1 MAALIP
7 IPSPG
12 VPLLFGEPGAP
23 AVVVVHDWYGRLPWL
38 TPYAEALASRGGFRV
53 IVPDLYD
60 GAATDD
66 DHQADILLDQLSGT
80 DARAAIIREIGAARA
95 EGSPRAGIVG
105 FSMGGG
111 LALQVAQAGEV
122 DAAVAYY
129 ATLEATQAGI
139 IPCPVMLHFAEQD
152 DWPEGGS
159 PEQFVS
165 RLRENGT
172 SGHPAR
178 VRGHRARIRQREHSG
193 PARHARRGTR
203 IRPHRRVPRDP
214 SRRARQPS
222 AAPER
227 PQTRNDP
234 RSGDSGSFLGC
245 DRVAHGIRHRLGIP
259 TRCWRSAAN

>member
-1 MAALIP
+1 VAELIP

-12 VPLLFGEPGAP
+12 VPLLFGEPGDP
-23 AVVVVHDWYGRLPWL
+23 AVVVVHDWYGRLSWL
-38 TPYAEALASRGGFRV
+38 TPYAEALARRGGFRV

-66 DHQADILLDQLSGT
+66 EHQADILLEQLSGP
-80 DARAAIIREIGAARA
+80 DARAAIIREIELARA
-95 EGSPRAGIVG
+95 EGSTRAGIVG

-129 ATLEATQAGI
+129 ATLEVTQPGI

-172 SGHPAR
+172 PVTQHGYAGTEHGFANGSIPAALDT
-178 VRGHRARIRQREHSG
+178 RAAALAF
-193 PARHARRGTR
+193 ARTT
-203 IRPHRRVPRDP
+203 V
-214 SRRARQPS
+214 
-222 AAPER
+222 
-227 PQTRNDP
+227 
-234 RSGDSGSFLGC
+234 FLETHLA
-245 DRVAHGIRHRLGIP
+245 D
-259 TRCWRSAAN
+259 

>member
-1 MAALIP
+1 MTELIP

-23 AVVVVHDWYGRLPWL
+23 VVVVVHDWYGRLPWL
-38 TPYAEALASRGGFRV
+38 TPYAEALAGRGGFRV

-66 DHQADILLDQLSGT
+66 DRQADILLDQLSGT
-80 DARAAIIREIGAARA
+80 DARATIIREIEAARA

-129 ATLEATQAGI
+129 ATLEATQPGI

-152 DWPEGGS
+152 DWPEGGT
-159 PEQFVS
+159 PEQFVG

-172 SGHPAR
+172 PVTQHGYAGTEHGFANGSLPALLDT
-178 VRGHRARIRQREHSG
+178 RAAALAF
-193 PARHARRGTR
+193 ARTT
-203 IRPHRRVPRDP
+203 V
-214 SRRARQPS
+214 
-222 AAPER
+222 
-227 PQTRNDP
+227 
-234 RSGDSGSFLGC
+234 FLETHLT
-245 DRVAHGIRHRLGIP
+245 D
-259 TRCWRSAAN
+259 

>member
-1 MAALIP
+1 VTELIP

-12 VPLLFGEPGAP
+12 VPLQFGEPGAP
-23 AVVVVHDWYGRLPWL
+23 VVVVVHDWYGRLPWL
-38 TPYAEALASRGGFRV
+38 TPYAEALAGRGGFRV

-66 DHQADILLDQLSGT
+66 DRQADILLDQLSGT
-80 DARAAIIREIGAARA
+80 DARATIIREIEAARA

-129 ATLEATQAGI
+129 ATLEASQPGI

-152 DWPEGGS
+152 DWPEGGT
-159 PEQFVS
+159 PEQFVG

-172 SGHPAR
+172 PVTQHGYAGTEHGFANGSLPALLDT
-178 VRGHRARIRQREHSG
+178 RAAALAF
-193 PARHARRGTR
+193 ARTT
-203 IRPHRRVPRDP
+203 V
-214 SRRARQPS
+214 
-222 AAPER
+222 
-227 PQTRNDP
+227 
-234 RSGDSGSFLGC
+234 FLETHLT
-245 DRVAHGIRHRLGIP
+245 D
-259 TRCWRSAAN
+259 

>member
-1 MAALIP
+1 VTELIP

-23 AVVVVHDWYGRLPWL
+23 VVVVVHDWYGRLPWL
-38 TPYAEALASRGGFRV
+38 TPYAEALAGRGGFRV

-66 DHQADILLDQLSGT
+66 DRQADILLDQLSGT
-80 DARAAIIREIGAARA
+80 DARATIIREIEAARA

-129 ATLEATQAGI
+129 ATLEATQPGI

-152 DWPEGGS
+152 DWPEGGT
-159 PEQFVS
+159 PEQFVG

-172 SGHPAR
+172 PVTQHGYAGTEHGFANGSLPALLDT
-178 VRGHRARIRQREHSG
+178 RAAALAF
-193 PARHARRGTR
+193 ARTT
-203 IRPHRRVPRDP
+203 V
-214 SRRARQPS
+214 
-222 AAPER
+222 
-227 PQTRNDP
+227 
-234 RSGDSGSFLGC
+234 FLETHLT
-245 DRVAHGIRHRLGIP
+245 D
-259 TRCWRSAAN
+259 

>member
-1 MAALIP
+1 MAELIP

-23 AVVVVHDWYGRLPWL
+23 VVVVVHDWYGRLPWL
-38 TPYAEALASRGGFRV
+38 TPYAEALAGRGGFRV

-66 DHQADILLDQLSGT
+66 DRQADILLDQVSGT
-80 DARAAIIREIGAARA
+80 DARATIIREIEAARA
-95 EGSPRAGIVG
+95 EGSARAGIVG

-129 ATLEATQAGI
+129 ATLEATQPGI

-152 DWPEGGS
+152 DWPEGGT
-159 PEQFVS
+159 PEQFVG

-172 SGHPAR
+172 PVTQHGYAGTEHGFANGSLPALLDT
-178 VRGHRARIRQREHSG
+178 RAAALAF
-193 PARHARRGTR
+193 ARTT
-203 IRPHRRVPRDP
+203 V
-214 SRRARQPS
+214 
-222 AAPER
+222 
-227 PQTRNDP
+227 
-234 RSGDSGSFLGC
+234 FLETHLT
-245 DRVAHGIRHRLGIP
+245 D
-259 TRCWRSAAN
+259 

>member
-1 MAALIP
+1 VAELIP

-23 AVVVVHDWYGRLPWL
+23 VVVVVHDWYGRLPWL
-38 TPYAEALASRGGFRV
+38 TPYAEALADRGGFRV

-66 DHQADILLDQLSGT
+66 DRQADILLDQLSGT
-80 DARAAIIREIGAARA
+80 DARATIIREIEAARA

-111 LALQVAQAGEV
+111 LALQVAQTGEV

-129 ATLEATQAGI
+129 ATLEATQPGI

-152 DWPEGGS
+152 DWPEGGT
-159 PEQFVS
+159 PEQFVG

-172 SGHPAR
+172 PVTQHGYAGTEHGFANGSLPALLDT
-178 VRGHRARIRQREHSG
+178 RAAALAF
-193 PARHARRGTR
+193 ARTT
-203 IRPHRRVPRDP
+203 V
-214 SRRARQPS
+214 
-222 AAPER
+222 
-227 PQTRNDP
+227 
-234 RSGDSGSFLGC
+234 FLETHLT
-245 DRVAHGIRHRLGIP
+245 D
-259 TRCWRSAAN
+259 